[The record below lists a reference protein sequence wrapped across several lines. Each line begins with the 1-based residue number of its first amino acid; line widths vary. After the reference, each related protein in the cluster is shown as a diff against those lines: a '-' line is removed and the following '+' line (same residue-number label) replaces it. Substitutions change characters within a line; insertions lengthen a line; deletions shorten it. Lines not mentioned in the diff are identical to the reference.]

1 MLDDLLIFL
10 KIVESNSMA
19 EAGRALKI
27 SSATIARKLAR
38 FEESMGVKLIERNT
52 RSFALTQAGHHCY
65 QRAQSIPQIIT
76 EMQETLTQCKQSLKG
91 VLNVNISCYSGFHEI
106 IPKLIAFNQAYPG
119 IKLNISKSN
128 TFPDLIDDSYD
139 VYIRYGEV
147 QIRSMQ
153 STPLIQH
160 QMCFCATRAYLK
172 NSPQLETPKDLHAH
186 SLIMHLYNKHEGDEW
201 ELNVN
206 GKAEFIRID
215 SHLIF
220 NNSALVLEALEHDAG
235 VAYLPYY
242 FIKENKNIVPLL
254 KPYWPP
260 TKTVYITY
268 PRGKHIFEKTRVFVD
283 FLIDAYQGA

>member
-19 EAGRALKI
+19 DAGRALKI

-38 FEESMGVKLIERNT
+38 LEGSMGVKLIERNT

-76 EMQETLTQCKQSLKG
+76 EMQDTLTHCQQSLKG
-91 VLNVNISCYSGFHEI
+91 TLNVNISCYSGFHEI
-106 IPKLIAFNQAYPG
+106 IPKIIAFNQAYPG
-119 IKLNISKSN
+119 IKLNITKSN

-147 QIRSMQ
+147 QTRSMQ
-153 STPLIQH
+153 SSPLTHH
-160 QMCFCATRAYLK
+160 QMCVCATRNYLK
-172 NSPQLETPKDLHAH
+172 NAPQLETPNDLHAH

-201 ELNVN
+201 EFYDK
-206 GKAEFIRID
+206 GKTEFVRIN
-215 SHLIF
+215 SHLIL
-220 NNSALVLEALEHDAG
+220 NNSALVLEALENDAG

-242 FIKENKNIVPLL
+242 FIKNNINIVPLL

-260 TKTVYITY
+260 TKTVYLCY
-268 PRGKHIFEKTRVFVD
+268 PREKHIFEKTRVFVD
-283 FLIDAYQGA
+283 FLIDAYQT